1 MKIGKV
7 CPNDYPVTKR
17 VAITVPI
24 EVEVRG
30 DNQILTLIVNGK
42 EVQAFKGMSI
52 HLLNAQDEYEKAAF

>member
-17 VAITVPI
+17 VSITVPI

-30 DNQILTLIVNGK
+30 DNQILTLIVNGN

-52 HLLNAQDEYEKAAF
+52 HLLKAQDEYEKAAF